1 MRTVGRF
8 VLALLAGLVLGSV
21 VNMALV
27 MAGHALLP
35 LPAGTDPNDP
45 ASLAA
50 VMPTLG
56 PAHFAFPW
64 LAHALGTFAGALVAA
79 LISSPGR
86 TAAAWTVGALF
97 ACGGIAAALM
107 IPAPA
112 WFLAADLLLAYG
124 PMAWLAIRLAGRLRG
139 GARAA

>member
-1 MRTVGRF
+1 MRAFGRF

-27 MAGHALLP
+27 TAGHAVLP
-35 LPAGTDPNDP
+35 LPPGTDPNDV

-79 LISSPGR
+79 LVAGPGR

-97 ACGGIAAALM
+97 ACGGLAAAWM

-124 PMAWLAIRLAGRLRG
+124 PMAWLAIRASALRRPGR
-139 GARAA
+139 

>member
-1 MRTVGRF
+1 MRAIGRF

-27 MAGHALLP
+27 TAGHAVLP
-35 LPAGTDPNDP
+35 LPPGTNPNDP

-79 LISSPGR
+79 LIAGPGR
-86 TAAAWTVGALF
+86 PAAAWTVGALF
-97 ACGGIAAALM
+97 ACGGLAAAWM

-139 GARAA
+139 GRPA